1 MLGEQDDLSNVL
13 GDVRQRA
20 VHRRERGHG
29 LAANDDRGGKVIRAK
44 LAERAGKR
52 EPAIVPQR
60 HDRGAL
66 RIGTDNE
73 LAIAIPCWLLAI
85 RREEIGPSRHEV
97 SSDVL
102 HEDGDA
108 VRLGIDRAK
117 EVIIRHLDERAF
129 GQLPLPQKRE

>member
-52 EPAIVPQR
+52 EPAWTSAR
-60 HDRGAL
+60 SASSR
-66 RIGTDNE
+66 
-73 LAIAIPCWLLAI
+73 C
-85 RREEIGPSRHEV
+85 RRNVSRV
-97 SSDVL
+97 SARTAAPNASVVDMA
-102 HEDGDA
+102 GSS
-108 VRLGIDRAK
+108 G
-117 EVIIRHLDERAF
+117 
-129 GQLPLPQKRE
+129 